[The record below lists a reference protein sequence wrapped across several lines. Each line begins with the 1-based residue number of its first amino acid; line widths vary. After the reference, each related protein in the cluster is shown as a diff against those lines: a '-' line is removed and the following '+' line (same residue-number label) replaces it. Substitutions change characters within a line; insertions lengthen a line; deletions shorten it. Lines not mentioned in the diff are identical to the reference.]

1 MSLTI
6 GLDTLLATTCAGLKS
21 SRKYAEDAY
30 NADREWEIDASKLS
44 DKDLADLKA
53 AAAKSDEP
61 KIASACEAI
70 LAARKGE
77 FSKPIPNFKAFRD
90 TLALFLKKSA
100 VDGWLWVEQPDGRT
114 YPELVQEI
122 VFEDNTRRGHGRPD
136 PKVIV
141 TTMSYGLEHEGGE
154 RYAIQSNRKRH
165 VFTPTDVT
173 RKRVADALAAKGMF
187 RETPELRAAYVAD
200 MERHK
205 ALSKNAFGRQ
215 FRFTGKVI
223 DHESDGWRRR
233 GEAAVNRRVVWDLN
247 ADDFR
252 GYQHHVDCE
261 ILKEGVGS
269 VPEHPHVRI
278 YDLEAHEF
286 IWVASSDLTPYQY
299 DKSLRDKLILPD
311 THRDLL
317 DVLTEDLQAFT
328 GDFIEGKSTG
338 NTILC
343 KGLPGLGKTL
353 SAEVYAELVERPL
366 VKIHSGR
373 LGTSPQE
380 IQENLQE
387 HFRLA
392 KRWNAV
398 LLLDEC
404 DVFVMRRGND
414 PVLNAIVAEFL
425 RALEYFDGLLFLTTN
440 RPDDID
446 EAIMERCIAII
457 DYETPDQE
465 RLRRVWQVMS
475 EQFKADLTAKEIG
488 ELVTL
493 LPGLKPRDVKM
504 LLSVTL
510 KVAKA
515 RKHRATIE
523 DFRHCAMFRGVRLAK
538 AA

>member
-6 GLDTLLATTCAGLKS
+6 GLETLLATTCAGLKD
-21 SRKYAEDAY
+21 SRKFAQESYRP
-30 NADREWEIDASKLS
+30 DREWEIDTAKLS
-44 DKDLADLKA
+44 DKDLADIKA
-53 AAAKSDEP
+53 AAGKADEP
-61 KIASACEAI
+61 KIASALDAI

-77 FSKPIPNFKAFRD
+77 FGKPIPNFKAFRD
-90 TLALFLKKSA
+90 TLRLFLKKNA
-100 VDGWLWVEQPDGRT
+100 VDGWIWVEQPDGRS

-122 VFEDNTRRGHGRPD
+122 TFDDGTRGHGRAE
-136 PKVIV
+136 PKVTI
-141 TTMSYGLEHEGGE
+141 TTASYGFEHEGGE
-154 RYAIQSNRKRH
+154 RYAIAQNRKRH
-165 VFTPTDVT
+165 VFVPADVT
-173 RKRVADALAAKGMF
+173 RKRVADALAAKGIF
-187 RETPELRAAYVAD
+187 KETPELKTTYVAE
-200 MERHK
+200 MKRHK
-205 ALSKNAFGRQ
+205 ELSKDAFGRQ
-215 FRFTGKVI
+215 FRFGGRVLE
-223 DHESDGWRRR
+223 HESEGWRRR
-233 GEAAVNRRVVWDLN
+233 GEKAINQRVVWDLN
-247 ADDFR
+247 DEDFR
-252 GYQHHVDCE
+252 SYQHHVDCE
-261 ILKEGVGS
+261 ILKDGVGA
-269 VPEHPHVRI
+269 VPEHAHVRV

-286 IWVASSDLTPYQY
+286 LWVGSADLTAYQY
-299 DKSLRDKLILPD
+299 DKSLKDKLILPD

-317 DVLTEDLQAFT
+317 DVLTEELQAFT

-353 SAEVYAELVERPL
+353 SAEVYSEIVERPL

-373 LGTSPQE
+373 LGTAPQE
-380 IQENLQE
+380 IQENLQW

-446 EAIMERCIAII
+446 EAIIERCIAII
-457 DYETPDQE
+457 DYETPDE
-465 RLRRVWQVMS
+465 ARLRRVWEVMS
-475 EQFKADLTAKEIG
+475 EQFKAGLTAKEIG
-488 ELVTL
+488 ELVAL
-493 LPGLKPRDVKM
+493 LPNLKPRDVKM

-515 RKHRATIE
+515 RKRKATID
-523 DFRHCAMFRGVRLAK
+523 DFRHCAMFRGVRLAQ